1 MAKKWQQGSSST
13 HAVTTVGP
21 DGRATTALRFTAV
34 FRDQHGV
41 RHKKTFTSKS
51 ASVAW
56 LAEETR
62 KVRKGRY
69 VPPPPDSSFRVFATT
84 WLENRKPSL
93 SPAAYRTYWS
103 LLGLSGERRRRVPSP
118 AQFLGDKRISTLTPV
133 DLIRYFAAV
142 TGPAGLTPQS
152 VTNVKTALSTLFS
165 DAVALGALATHP
177 LKSRLLRMPKAQR
190 AGRRLNK
197 APTLEA
203 ASRFV
208 NWLQGHEPVV
218 YCYVLL
224 LCGASLRPGEATG
237 LRVGQVDRA
246 AGVLRIVEKYDPRAK
261 QYGLPKS
268 AQSRRA
274 VDAGPAVLAA
284 IDALLVARYGS
295 VAAAP
300 AEALVLGEAFS
311 SEALRKNRSGW
322 NRMLRAAGVG
332 THFTQYSL
340 RHWFASAH
348 LSRGRSVQWV
358 SGQMGHSKVSTTW
371 NAYADV
377 VTTDRPGDSLVGEL
391 LAGSSPGTNAFGT
404 LPTGSDQIGLGG
416 AQVPTKSENSR
427 VELKGAEGS

>member
-1 MAKKWQQGSSST
+1 
-13 HAVTTVGP
+13 V
-21 DGRATTALRFTAV
+21 
-34 FRDQHGV
+34 
-41 RHKKTFTSKS
+41 
-51 ASVAW
+51 
-56 LAEETR
+56 
-62 KVRKGRY
+62 
-69 VPPPPDSSFRVFATT
+69 
-84 WLENRKPSL
+84 
-93 SPAAYRTYWS
+93 
-103 LLGLSGERRRRVPSP
+103 
-118 AQFLGDKRISTLTPV
+118 QFLGDKRISTITRA
-133 DLIRYFAAV
+133 DLIRFFSAV

-190 AGRRLNK
+190 EGCKLNK
-197 APTLEA
+197 APSIEA

-208 NWLQGHEPVV
+208 NWLQVHEPVV

-224 LCGASLRPGEATG
+224 LCGCSLRPGEATG
-237 LRVGQVDRA
+237 LRVRQVDRA

-261 QYGLPKS
+261 QYGAPKS
-268 AQSRRA
+268 KQSRRA

-300 AEALVLGEAFS
+300 ADAPVLGETFS

-322 NRMLRAAGVG
+322 NRMLREAGV
-332 THFTQYSL
+332 TTRFTQYSL

-358 SGQMGHSKVSTTW
+358 SGQMGHSRVSTTW

-377 VTTDRPGDSLVGEL
+377 VTTDRPGDNLVAEL
-391 LAGSSPGTNAFGT
+391 LAGTTPGTNSLGT
-404 LPTGSDQIGLGG
+404 PPTGSAQIGTGV
-416 AQVPTKSENSR
+416 AQVPTKLEHSG
-427 VELKGAEGS
+427 L

>member
-1 MAKKWQQGSSST
+1 MAAKWQQGSMST

-21 DGRATTALRFTAV
+21 DGRATTAPRFTAV
-34 FRDQHGV
+34 FRDHHGI
-41 RHKKTFTSKS
+41 RHKRTFLSKS
-51 ASVAW
+51 LCVAW

-69 VPPPPDSSFRVFATT
+69 VAPPPESSFRAFATT

-93 SPAAYRTYWS
+93 SPAAYRTYLS
-103 LLGLSGERRRRVPSP
+103 LLGLSGETRRRVPSP
-118 AQFLGDKRISTLTPV
+118 VQFLGDKRISTITPA
-133 DLIRYFAAV
+133 DLIRFFSAL
-142 TGPAGLTPQS
+142 TGPTGLTPQS
-152 VTNVKTALSTLFS
+152 VTNVRTTLSTLFS

-190 AGRRLNK
+190 EGRPVNK
-197 APTLEA
+197 APSMEA

-208 NWLQGHEPVV
+208 NWLQLHDPVV

-224 LCGASLRPGEATG
+224 LCGCSLRPGEATG
-237 LRVGQVDRA
+237 LRVRQVDRA

-261 QYGLPKS
+261 QYGVPKS
-268 AQSRRA
+268 KQSRRA

-300 AEALVLGEAFS
+300 AEALVLGDFS
-311 SEALRKNRSGW
+311 SEALRKSRNGW
-322 NRMLRAAGVG
+322 GRMLRAAGVAP
-332 THFTQYSL
+332 FTQYSL

-358 SGQMGHSKVSTTW
+358 SHQMGHSKVSTTW

-391 LAGSSPGTNAFGT
+391 LAGTSAGTNAFGMP
-404 LPTGSDQIGLGG
+404 PTGSDQIGMG
-416 AQVPTKSENSR
+416 APQVPTTSENSG
-427 VELKGAEGS
+427 V